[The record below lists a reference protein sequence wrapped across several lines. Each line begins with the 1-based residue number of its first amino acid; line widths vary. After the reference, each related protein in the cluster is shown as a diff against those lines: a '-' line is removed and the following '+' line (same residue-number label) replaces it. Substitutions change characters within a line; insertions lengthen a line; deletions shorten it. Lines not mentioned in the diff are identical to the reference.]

1 MVHES
6 DFLLIPVEKNDK
18 INTEYIM
25 AEIYFVVAL
34 WGIEFAINMAGPEI
48 SGYENWLKTH
58 NNESPLYCGKNKGLL
73 K

>member
-6 DFLLIPVEKNDK
+6 DFLLIPVEENNKS
-18 INTEYIM
+18 NTEYIM

-48 SGYENWLKTH
+48 SGMRI
-58 NNESPLYCGKNKGLL
+58 G
-73 K
+73 